1 MFLNGPRNKACLFL
15 TCRDQAQG
23 RAFGMDV
30 PEKWA
35 WLRAKPFGSL
45 LEAEALGTRMALAKN
60 GVPLVHVEMHDSGPR
75 AAGSLMLLLEAATL
89 FTGWL
94 MGVNPLDQ
102 PAVELGKR
110 LANARL
116 GAPGYPEEE
125 ADLAAYL
132 AVPRQEQDF

>member
-1 MFLNGPRNKACLFL
+1 
-15 TCRDQAQG
+15 
-23 RAFGMDV
+23 
-30 PEKWA
+30 
-35 WLRAKPFGSL
+35 
-45 LEAEALGTRMALAKN
+45 MALCKS
-60 GVPLVHVEMHDSGPR
+60 GVPLVHIEMGDTGPR
-75 AAGSLMLLLEAATL
+75 AAGSLMMLLEAATV

-116 GAPGYPEEE
+116 GADGYPQEE

-132 AVPRQEQDF
+132 AAPQRKQGF